1 MHKQRWLD
9 AAKAAGIE
17 QLEIYEQKSRSTSI
31 LLFEGSV
38 DGYTISECN
47 GFAIRGIYKGNMGIC
62 FLEQDDDALLED
74 TLCRIKEN
82 AEVITSRDEVE
93 IYAGDSAYPQLQLRS
108 CTWNAHPDAEKI
120 EMLKTVEQYIKE
132 SDARIAQVMNTSY
145 GEVDVEI
152 AIDNTLGVHL
162 HDAQHAAYIS
172 TAVMAKDQED
182 TKIAGDW
189 QYLYDDVCFDA
200 KKFAAGVSRKVLDK
214 LSAESVQ
221 SAQYP
226 VLIENEAMADLLAAF
241 SGMFDGEN
249 AYKGISLLN
258 DRIRYWLI
266 KAF

>member
-31 LLFEGSV
+31 RLFEGSV

-152 AIDNTLGVHL
+152 AMMHIMRR
-162 HDAQHAAYIS
+162 I
-172 TAVMAKDQED
+172 
-182 TKIAGDW
+182 
-189 QYLYDDVCFDA
+189 
-200 KKFAAGVSRKVLDK
+200 
-214 LSAESVQ
+214 SVQ
-221 SAQYP
+221 QLWRRIKRIQRLQVTGS
-226 VLIENEAMADLLAAF
+226 ICMM
-241 SGMFDGEN
+241 MFASTRKN
-249 AYKGISLLN
+249 LQQV
-258 DRIRYWLI
+258 
-266 KAF
+266 

>member
-31 LLFEGSV
+31 RLFEGSV

-108 CTWNAHPDAEKI
+108 CT
-120 EMLKTVEQYIKE
+120 
-132 SDARIAQVMNTSY
+132 
-145 GEVDVEI
+145 
-152 AIDNTLGVHL
+152 
-162 HDAQHAAYIS
+162 
-172 TAVMAKDQED
+172 
-182 TKIAGDW
+182 
-189 QYLYDDVCFDA
+189 
-200 KKFAAGVSRKVLDK
+200 
-214 LSAESVQ
+214 
-221 SAQYP
+221 
-226 VLIENEAMADLLAAF
+226 
-241 SGMFDGEN
+241 
-249 AYKGISLLN
+249 
-258 DRIRYWLI
+258 
-266 KAF
+266 